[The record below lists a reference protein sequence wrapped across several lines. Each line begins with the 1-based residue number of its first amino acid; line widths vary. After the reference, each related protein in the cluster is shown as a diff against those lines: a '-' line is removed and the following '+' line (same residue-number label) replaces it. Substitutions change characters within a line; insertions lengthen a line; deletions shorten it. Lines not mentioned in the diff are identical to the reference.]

1 MRTRLGICIMGALF
15 VLASAEAQE
24 APKFDVTSVKP
35 NRLAPR
41 QTRPEF
47 ECSPNGRFV
56 SFGQG
61 LRRALLWAYDIQAYQ
76 FAGLPDWVDSADARF
91 DIEAKT
97 EKSVSQDQCR
107 LMVQALLADRFKLS
121 VHREA
126 KALPV
131 YVLVVAKNGPKFKKA
146 TPNGPDAKIT
156 VNGSPVR
163 VGIAPGTPSDQIKEI
178 PKGWSMQQLAGFL
191 STPMFVGGRPIFER
205 TGLEGLYEFNL
216 DFSFSAPGAPPS
228 DAPVAPDVFA
238 ALQDQLGLKLED
250 RKEDVQ
256 MLVIDHLE
264 RPDAN

>member
-1 MRTRLGICIMGALF
+1 MRTILAICIMATVCG
-15 VLASAEAQE
+15 LASAEAQDI
-24 APKFDVTSVKP
+24 PKFDVTSVKP
-35 NRLAPR
+35 NRLDPR

-47 ECSPNGRFV
+47 GCSTNGKFV
-56 SFGQG
+56 SRGQG
-61 LRRALLWAYDIQAYQ
+61 LRPSLLWAYDIKPYQ
-76 FAGLPDWVDSADARF
+76 FAGLPEWVDSADARF

-97 EKSVSQDQCR
+97 ENPVSQDQCR

-121 VHREA
+121 VHREP

-146 TPNGPDAKIT
+146 TPGGPDAKIT

-163 VGIAPGTPSDQIKEI
+163 VGIPMGAPADQNKERLN
-178 PKGWSMQQLAGFL
+178 GWSMQQLANFL

-205 TGLEGLYEFNL
+205 TGLDGLYEFNL
-216 DFSFSAPGAPPS
+216 DFSFSPPGVPLVS
-228 DAPVAPDVFA
+228 DAPDVFA
-238 ALQDQLGLKLED
+238 AVQDQLGLKLED
-250 RKEDVQ
+250 RKEEVQ